1 LLLGQRQKGLVGT
14 VRWLK
19 RFLNRETKL
28 DMSQFTPI
36 PEAGYLVG
44 GAVRD
49 ALLGRDFSDIDWL
62 VPKPAEAARRAAL
75 ELGGHVFALDEDRG
89 HWRVVANGI
98 SRDYI
103 SPEGDLETDLRR
115 RDFTCNALATTLEG
129 QMIDP
134 CGGLSDLARKR
145 VRMVGREVLEQDP
158 VRLLRGVRL
167 VIDLEFSFDPAT
179 REAIRGCAEAQ
190 REGRLRLPTWER
202 SREELDKIVKSPW
215 AGRGMQLLDHLGVL
229 DVYLPEL
236 ALARGVDQGGFHHL
250 DVLHHSF
257 EALNQLAQ
265 GFPEADLTLRWATLL
280 HDLGKAQTKTYGE
293 DGRFHFYGHDKLGA
307 ELSQAVLK
315 RLRQPNEV
323 VERTGALVRYHMLP
337 LPKNE
342 RSARR
347 FVHRRRTLLP
357 DLLKLMIADREAAR
371 GPLSSEATRRPYRLA
386 LARIIKLLDEAPPKP
401 PLLDGREVMALL
413 DLGESP
419 RVGEA
424 LRFIHEAEAVGDI
437 TSKEEAESALQHFA
451 KRQGWI

>member
-1 LLLGQRQKGLVGT
+1 M
-14 VRWLK
+14 
-19 RFLNRETKL
+19 NRETKL
-28 DMSQFTPI
+28 DISQFTPI

-49 ALLGRDFSDIDWL
+49 ALLGREFSDIDWL
-62 VPKPAEAARRAAL
+62 VAEPAEAARRAAL

-89 HWRVVANGI
+89 HWRVMAGEV

-103 SPEGDLETDLRR
+103 HPEGDLETDLRR
-115 RDFTCNALATTLEG
+115 RDFTCNALAATLDG
-129 QMIDP
+129 LLIDP
-134 CGGLSDLARKR
+134 CGGLEDLKRKR
-145 VRMVGREVLEQDP
+145 VRMVSREVLEQDP

-167 VIDLEFSFDPAT
+167 AINLEFGFDPAT
-179 REAIRGCAEAQ
+179 REAIRDCAEAQ
-190 REGRLRLPTWER
+190 RKSRLALPAWER
-202 SREELDKIVKSPW
+202 SRDELDKILQSPW
-215 AGRGMQLLDHLGVL
+215 AGRGMQLLDHLGIL

-236 ALARGVDQGGFHHL
+236 ALARGIDQGGFHHL

-257 EALNQLAQ
+257 EALNQLVQ
-265 GFPEADLTLRWATLL
+265 GFPEADPTLRWATLL

-293 DGRFHFYGHDKLGA
+293 DGRFHFYGHDKVGA
-307 ELSQAVLK
+307 ELAQSLLK
-315 RLRQPNEV
+315 RLRQPNDIT
-323 VERTGALVRYHMLP
+323 ERTAALVRYHMLP
-337 LPKNE
+337 LPKDD

-386 LARIIKLLDEAPPKP
+386 LARIIKLLEEAPPKP
-401 PLLDGREVMALL
+401 PLLDGKEVMDLL
-413 DLGESP
+413 GLAQSP
-419 RVGEA
+419 RIGEA

-437 TSKEEAESALQHFA
+437 TNKGEAEAALQHFA

>member
-323 VERTGALVRYHMLP
+323 VARCSALVRYHMLP

-437 TSKEEAESALQHFA
+437 TSKEEAEAALQHFA